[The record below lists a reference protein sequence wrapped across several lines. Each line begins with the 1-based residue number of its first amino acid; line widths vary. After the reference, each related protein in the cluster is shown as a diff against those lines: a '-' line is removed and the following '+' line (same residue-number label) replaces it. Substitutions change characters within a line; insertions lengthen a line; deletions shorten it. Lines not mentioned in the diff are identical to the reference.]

1 MADLPCFLLRKVL
14 DPKQT
19 RTMDESFALR
29 VAGIFVIFFA
39 SVSGVASTLG
49 LFPGRKSFSSGK
61 SQTSPWY
68 LTARSFAAGIMLG
81 VAFMH
86 LLADAN
92 ASLLPLTS
100 GCEEE
105 LPTEEES
112 VSEGRRLGECAY
124 VNFPA
129 LTTTLASIGALMV
142 LVAEQIAI
150 FTLTPSGKSSLAGG
164 HMPTQ
169 LKHVAECDLGKPAV
183 VAGGSA
189 ECSCEPLAGVEMQVA
204 TPDCC
209 DDGHGH
215 DHDHDHDHGHDHDH
229 FDGHGHNHSRSLALA
244 LSGDKNDLPLLVK
257 AVVMEVAIA
266 MHSVV
271 IGVAFGAL
279 GDVTE
284 LVGLLVALSFHQLFE
299 GVALGANLQA
309 ARAQLGESK
318 VWAFA
323 VTFVLTTPI
332 GILIGMFA
340 LPTDEEPS
348 VNQEYAQGILNAVA
362 AGNLIY
368 IALVEMVSEDFRSP
382 LASKSSAIRA
392 VMLVALLAGDLC
404 MAILA
409 IWA

>member
-1 MADLPCFLLRKVL
+1 
-14 DPKQT
+14 
-19 RTMDESFALR
+19 MDESFALR
-29 VAGIFVIFFA
+29 VAGIFVILFA
-39 SVSGVASTLG
+39 SFCGVAPALG
-49 LFPGRKSFSSGK
+49 LFPGRKYFASGK

-68 LTARSFAAGIMLG
+68 LVAKSFAAGIMLG
-81 VAFMH
+81 VALMH

-92 ASLLPLTS
+92 ESLLPLTS

-142 LVAEQIAI
+142 LGAEQIAI
-150 FTLTPSGKSSLAGG
+150 SILTPSSLAAG

-169 LKHVAECDLGKPAV
+169 LKHVAECDLSKPAV

-189 ECSCEPLAGVEMQVA
+189 ECSCEPFAGVEMQV
-204 TPDCC
+204 D
-209 DDGHGH
+209 

-229 FDGHGHNHSRSLALA
+229 FEGHGHNHSRSLALA

-257 AVVMEVAIA
+257 AVVMEAAIA

-309 ARAQLGESK
+309 ARAQLGENK

-323 VTFVLTTPI
+323 VIFVLTLPI
-332 GILIGMFA
+332 GILIGMLA

-348 VNQEYAQGILNAVA
+348 DNQKYAEGILNAVA

-382 LASKSSAIRA
+382 LATKSSAIRA
-392 VMLVALLAGDLC
+392 AMFVALLAGDLC